1 MIYVMSGI
9 GILVVIAIVM
19 FGLSELGKPMPIPKK
34 GSYAEYLSDD
44 ERLGVQCNADYDL
57 AKKLAIGRGWKEET

>member
-19 FGLSELGKPMPIPKK
+19 FGLSELGKPLSQPTK
-34 GSYAEYLSDD
+34 GSYAEYLSDE
-44 ERLGVQCNADYDL
+44 ERLGVQCNTDWEL
-57 AKKLAIGRGWKEET
+57 AKALARERGWDG